1 MGLAVDANVLI
12 FERIKEEMRTEKSN
26 IHAFDIGYKR
36 AQSAILDANITTLIA
51 SLLLFVFDT
60 TPIEN
65 KVKESIYNKIQNKSI
80 LFDKVKYPWFIKE
93 YNQYNPSINEL
104 NGFDYENI
112 NIKIFMGTWCHD
124 SKREIPRLIKILDN
138 LKFSESKIDIIA
150 LTKDKKGYFKD
161 YSKYKVLNTPTI
173 IFYLDNNEIGRII
186 EKPKDSLEAAISLII
201 KDE

>member
-1 MGLAVDANVLI
+1 MGFDLKGLKPKQNTNINTYKLYGMIEQIESFEERWRLRDA
-12 FERIKEEMRTEKSN
+12 MS
-26 IHAFDIGYKR
+26 
-36 AQSAILDANITTLIA
+36 
-51 SLLLFVFDT
+51 
-60 TPIEN
+60 EN
-65 KVKESIYNKIQNKSI
+65 DQEQY
-80 LFDKVKYPWFIKE
+80 WKE

-104 NGFDYENI
+104 NWFDYENI

>member
-1 MGLAVDANVLI
+1 MMIKDKIILI
-12 FERIKEEMRTEKSN
+12 TFIIFITGCSTGSSIKQNQTY
-26 IHAFDIGYKR
+26 IYKKPYHYGM
-36 AQSAILDANITTLIA
+36 I
-51 SLLLFVFDT
+51 
-60 TPIEN
+60 
-65 KVKESIYNKIQNKSI
+65 NKSI

-112 NIKIFMGTWCHD
+112 NIKVFMGTWCHD

-138 LKFSESKIDIIA
+138 LKFSESKMDIIA